1 MSKRIDLAQVQPNAL
16 TAMLS
21 VESYLSE
28 VELSN
33 ELKELIKIRSSIINK
48 CAYCIQMHTTE
59 ALKIGIK
66 QQKLFALSAWQESPL
81 FSGTERALLA
91 LTDEMTL
98 IADEGVSDMTY
109 QQCLEELG
117 EELLAQAMMQV
128 IMINAWNRFAL
139 ATKMTHTS

>member
-21 VESYLSE
+21 LESYLSD

-33 ELKELIKIRSSIINK
+33 ELKEIIKIRSSIINK

-59 ALKIGIK
+59 ALKIGIT

-81 FSGTERALLA
+81 FNPTERAILT

-98 IADEGVSDMTY
+98 ISNSGVSDTTY
-109 QQCLEELG
+109 QQCLELLG
-117 EELLAQAMMQV
+117 EELLAQSMMQV
-128 IMINAWNRFAL
+128 ITINAWNRFAL
-139 ATKMTHTS
+139 ATQMTHP

>member
-21 VESYLSE
+21 LESYLSD

-33 ELKELIKIRSSIINK
+33 ELKEIIKIRSSIINK

-59 ALKIGIK
+59 ALKIGIT

-81 FSGTERALLA
+81 FNPTERAILT

-98 IADEGVSDMTY
+98 ISNSGVSDITY
-109 QQCLEELG
+109 QQCLELLG
-117 EELLAQAMMQV
+117 EELLAQSMMQV
-128 IMINAWNRFAL
+128 ITINAWNRFAL
-139 ATKMTHTS
+139 ATQMTHQ

>member
-21 VESYLSE
+21 LESYLSD

-33 ELKELIKIRSSIINK
+33 ELKEIIKIRSSIINK

-59 ALKIGIK
+59 ALKIGIT

-81 FSGTERALLA
+81 FNPTERAILT

-98 IADEGVSDMTY
+98 ISNSGVSDATY
-109 QQCLEELG
+109 QQCLELLG
-117 EELLAQAMMQV
+117 EELLAQSMMQV
-128 IMINAWNRFAL
+128 ITINAWNRFAL
-139 ATKMTHTS
+139 ATQMTHQ

>member
-21 VESYLSE
+21 LENYLSD

-33 ELKELIKIRSSIINK
+33 ELKEIIKIRSSIINK

-59 ALKIGIK
+59 ALKIGIT

-81 FSGTERALLA
+81 FNPTERAILT

-98 IADEGVSDMTY
+98 ISNSGVSDTTY
-109 QQCLEELG
+109 QQCLELLG
-117 EELLAQAMMQV
+117 EELLAQSMMQV
-128 IMINAWNRFAL
+128 ITINAWNRFAL
-139 ATKMTHTS
+139 ATQMTHQ